1 MLKRRINEYGQ
12 GIRGTSLSNGLVS
25 WYGLNGTTEDSTSNT
40 NPSVIGDITYT
51 QDLGRKVGYFNG
63 YSCIDTNTSNFGL
76 STGSNITLSCFVKFT
91 DISLAD
97 QGLIHQYNG
106 DWDMSGIQKSGRGFM
121 FNIRGRLNQEF
132 NYSYNTGVWY
142 NVTSICSGS
151 TVKTYVNNELK
162 KITSM
167 GYTGMAFGSEKFY
180 IGGFWSIGE
189 SRRLR
194 GYLSSAGVWDRALT
208 TNEIELLYN
217 NGIGISY

>member
-106 DWDMSGIQKSGRGFM
+106 GGYGGTLTNDGSYEGSTITMASGGGGASKASGIGSVGASGGRGYQG
-121 FNIRGRLNQEF
+121 IVILH
-132 NYSYNTGVWY
+132 YWSY
-142 NVTSICSGS
+142 
-151 TVKTYVNNELK
+151 
-162 KITSM
+162 
-167 GYTGMAFGSEKFY
+167 
-180 IGGFWSIGE
+180 
-189 SRRLR
+189 
-194 GYLSSAGVWDRALT
+194 
-208 TNEIELLYN
+208 
-217 NGIGISY
+217 

>member
-25 WYGLNGTTEDSTSNT
+25 WYGLNGTTEDSTGNT

-106 DWDMSGIQKSGRGFM
+106 DWDMVGIQKSGQGFM
-121 FNIRGRLNQEF
+121 FSNRKHLNQEF
-132 NYSYNTGVWY
+132 KYSYDTGVWY
-142 NVTSICSGS
+142 NITSICSGYNL
-151 TVKTYVNNELK
+151 KTYINNKLEK
-162 KITSM
+162 SNSM
-167 GYTGMAFGSEKFY
+167 DHYGMEFGSEKFY
-180 IGGFWSIGE
+180 VGGFWSISE

-194 GYLSSAGVWDRALT
+194 GYLSSVGVWNRALT
-208 TNEIELLYN
+208 NNEVYLLYN
-217 NGIGISY
+217 DGNGLSY